1 MRWRLAIWL
10 GGVGGAYGA
19 YSFLQYL
26 TAPLATRP
34 PPDHLHPDHI
44 HLDHIHPSLS
54 RALGTCVAPFRLCN
68 QAFIGLN
75 SLLISIILP
84 IAFYR
89 RIHLHQMSGAQ
100 V

>member
-1 MRWRLAIWL
+1 MFRA
-10 GGVGGAYGA
+10 
-19 YSFLQYL
+19 F
-26 TAPLATRP
+26 P
-34 PPDHLHPDHI
+34 PTL
-44 HLDHIHPSLS
+44 
-54 RALGTCVAPFRLCN
+54 RALRLCN